1 VDPGEIPDG
10 DLRLELVRFAPHTI
24 HVVPTYHFRMV
35 HAATRTELGQIN
47 LRLGSSR
54 HIEFHAGHVGYFVH
68 SPYHGNGYATRS
80 LRLLFG
86 LARAHGLDP
95 LWITCDPANTASQRT
110 LNLVGARFV
119 EIVDLPPDCVIYR
132 DGKRRKMRFVLPL
145 SVESA
150 GV

>member
-1 VDPGEIPDG
+1 M
-10 DLRLELVRFAPHTI
+10 L
-24 HVVPTYHFRMV
+24 
-35 HAATRTELGQIN
+35 TRI
-47 LRLGSSR
+47 
-54 HIEFHAGHVGYFVH
+54 A
-68 SPYHGNGYATRS
+68 ATRS

-86 LARAHGLDP
+86 LARAHRLDP

-110 LNLVGARFV
+110 LHLVGAGFV

-145 SVESA
+145 SVESD